1 MRTLDAVSRIRMF
14 EGLPE
19 AQRSA
24 LAAISQLRSYVKGQ
38 VIFRAGDEASGFY
51 AVVTGRVRVFR
62 ASPSGK
68 EQILH
73 LVEPGDAFGEVAVF
87 EGKTFPADAETMED
101 SEVLFLARRDFRAR
115 VAADPE
121 LALQMLA
128 LLAGRLRGFVR
139 QVSHLSLKEVPARLA
154 AHLLMLRA
162 SSGVDEV
169 RLDMTKGQVAS
180 YLGTIQETL
189 SRALRKLE
197 DDGLIRVQGRVI
209 TLLDPAGLEELAVEG
224 R

>member
-1 MRTLDAVSRIRMF
+1 MPVLDAVNRIRMF

-19 AQRSA
+19 AQRAA
-24 LAAISQLRSYVKGQ
+24 LAAISHLRRYVKGE

-51 AVVTGRVRVFR
+51 AVVAGRVRVFR
-62 ASPSGK
+62 SSPSGK

-73 LVEPGDAFGEVAVF
+73 IVEPGDAFGEVAVF
-87 EGKTFPADAETMED
+87 EGKTFPADAEAMED
-101 SEVLFLARRDFRAR
+101 CEVLFLARRDFLAR

-139 QVSHLSLKEVPARLA
+139 QVSHLSLKEVPSRLA
-154 AHLLMLRA
+154 AHLMMLRA
-162 SSGVDEV
+162 AAEADQV

-197 DDGLIRVQGRVI
+197 DDGLIRVQGRTI
-209 TLLDPAGLEELAVEG
+209 TILDPAALEGIAIEG